1 MGKCSSTQLEIYLLG
16 FVENYCAADKGCECC
31 NYNLGTHV
39 FNMLYLINTNS
50 LTLKMFMAKYVPYFA
65 DSLNE
70 NLDPRNL
77 NTNVTHRITIDDRNK
92 NNEAN
97 THITLL

>member
-1 MGKCSSTQLEIYLLG
+1 
-16 FVENYCAADKGCECC
+16 
-31 NYNLGTHV
+31 
-39 FNMLYLINTNS
+39 
-50 LTLKMFMAKYVPYFA
+50 MAKYVPYFA